1 MGLAIMVAARRECK
15 QVSVKSDDRKE
26 GEKKKVELELS
37 GRKWRCTGGALYPS
51 LLNYSPTMEQTHT
64 EAGLPPE
71 GARRRASVTH
81 TEKEVP

>member
-37 GRKWRCTGGALYPS
+37 GRNGGAL
-51 LLNYSPTMEQTHT
+51 
-64 EAGLPPE
+64 
-71 GARRRASVTH
+71 
-81 TEKEVP
+81 EVLYTRLC